1 MKLPRLSDDEFARIC
16 ARLDDGSAN
25 RDDLR
30 SATVHLLG
38 LLEER
43 APGNSVEVRVPPFAV
58 TQCIAGSQH
67 TRGTPPAV
75 VEMDA
80 STWVSVARGHTA
92 WASAGI
98 SASGQRS
105 DLSALMPLA

>member
-58 TQCIAGSQH
+58 AQCIAGSQH

-75 VEMDA
+75 VELDRRPGGPGG
-80 STWVSVARGHTA
+80 RGPTA
-92 WASAGI
+92 GPRADLR
-98 SASGQRS
+98 ASGHR
-105 DLSALMPLA
+105 